1 MQDKS
6 ATGKSKPAEK
16 TNQNQRPPFRRAPM
30 GLDRRQLLHNIPRHV
45 LLAIIFGLLAGP
57 LIFGLKSIPIDG
69 SWRLMLLAPIAL
81 VYVAATTLPVA
92 LPGKHW
98 LFAVICAVLLL
109 LASLVAGIL
118 ATKIDFPHSVLPD
131 GTVLTKV
138 NVLTT
143 GAMAT
148 GICLGLFY
156 GLLSEKRSAMIA
168 GAILGAATGYT
179 LGMASVELVSRTPP
193 MDLLIYNGALH
204 YAWQLGVALAV
215 LHLGACMGAAL
226 GARKASDDRKI

>member
-1 MQDKS
+1 MPDKS
-6 ATGKSKPAEK
+6 ATEKSKPTEK
-16 TNQNQRPPFRRAPM
+16 ANQNPRPPFRRAPI
-30 GLDRRQLLHNIPRHV
+30 GVDRRQLLHNLPRHV
-45 LLAIIFGLLAGP
+45 LLAVIFGLVAGP

-69 SWRLMLLAPIAL
+69 SWRLVLLAPISL

-109 LASLVAGIL
+109 MASLVAGIL
-118 ATKIDFPHSVLPD
+118 ATKIDFPHSLLPD

-138 NVLTT
+138 NVVTT

-179 LGMASVELVSRTPP
+179 LGMASVEVVSRTPP
-193 MDLLIYNGALH
+193 LDLLVYNGVLH
-204 YAWQLGVALAV
+204 YAWQLAVALAV
-215 LHLGACMGAAL
+215 LHLGACLGAAL
-226 GARKASDDRKI
+226 GARQSAGDRRS